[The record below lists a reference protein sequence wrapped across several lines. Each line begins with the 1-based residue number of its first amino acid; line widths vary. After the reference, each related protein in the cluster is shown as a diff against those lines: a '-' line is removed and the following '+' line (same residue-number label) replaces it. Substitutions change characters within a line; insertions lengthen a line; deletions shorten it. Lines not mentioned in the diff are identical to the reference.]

1 MNRRR
6 LGALLLV
13 LIVVTAACGKRA
25 DAEKDVTA
33 AIRKTETQPRGVA
46 YEHVLEDGTTTR
58 VDLLVTDDYRYKAQ
72 VTVDGQA
79 ALDVVVRD
87 DALAV
92 RVIDVDAAAEA
103 VGEAIAAATAAGAGP
118 QTGLPGVPGAEPVVP
133 VPPAG
138 GEGGDAPAT
147 APPTREVIQA
157 LETRNWVTDPT
168 GAPELFSATAGRV
181 LEEGEG
187 GIIAP
192 VLEAL
197 RGLQQVESALQ
208 QAAAI
213 SRFNEENPNYDPRAD
228 TFAKPER
235 GSSVI
240 RYDLFA
246 PPLPNPNQSLN
257 AGSSE
262 NLPDEQH
269 FRRMSIYVNDGE
281 VVNVAQAVEINPRLL
296 DDIEGRFDIP
306 LPDDEEQA
314 AAIAVETLNTQ
325 RQAAGLDLIE
335 IGELSLEIVD
345 VPGTEAIVLPAE
357 GVTGNLKGLVQVRT
371 SEASS
376 GGPAAP
382 VVQP

>member
-1 MNRRR
+1 MTRSR
-6 LGALLLV
+6 LAILLLV
-13 LIVVTAACGKRA
+13 TVLAATACGKRA
-25 DAEKDVTA
+25 DPEKDVTA
-33 AIRKTETQPRGVA
+33 AIRKTQTEPRGVA
-46 YEHVLEDGTTTR
+46 FEEVLADGTTTR
-58 VDLLVTDDYRYKAQ
+58 VDLLITDDYRYKAQ
-72 VTVDGQA
+72 VTVDGRA

-103 VGEAIAAATAAGAGP
+103 VGEAIAAATAGGGGP
-118 QTGLPGVPGAEPVVP
+118 QTGVPGVPGAEPAVP
-133 VPPAG
+133 AAPE
-138 GEGGDAPAT
+138 GEGAAASAS

-157 LETRNWVTDPT
+157 LETRNWVIDPT

-197 RGLQQVESALQ
+197 RGLQQVENALQ

-213 SRFNEENPNYDPRAD
+213 ARFNEENPDYDPRAE
-228 TFAKPER
+228 TFPKPER
-235 GSSVI
+235 GSEVR
-240 RYDLFA
+240 RYDLF
-246 PPLPNPNQSLN
+246 PPQLPNPNQSIN

-269 FRRMSIYVNDGE
+269 FRRMAIYVDAGR
-281 VVNVAQAVEINPRLL
+281 VVNVLESIEINPRLL

-306 LPDDEEQA
+306 LPDDEERA

-325 RQAAGLDLIE
+325 RQAAGLDPIE

-345 VPGTEAIVLPAE
+345 VPGTEAIILPE
-357 GVTGNLKGLVQVRT
+357 GGVTGNLKGLIQVRT
-371 SEASS
+371 GEVSS
-376 GGPAAP
+376 AGPAAP